1 MMMVNTVI
9 LFQLGWPVTLHC
21 DLGCDNYDAIPLGRD
36 PANPLTGCE
45 VPQKE
50 LRYTL
55 DVSLFIVRHNDLET
69 LQGGRHQT

>member
-1 MMMVNTVI
+1 MKARLI
-9 LFQLGWPVTLHC
+9 HDYELRSYPFQLDWPVTLHC

-50 LRYTL
+50 LRY
-55 DVSLFIVRHNDLET
+55 
-69 LQGGRHQT
+69 